1 LFAVVEGQ
9 VKFEVKGK
17 LKRRTVSVVAA

>member
-1 LFAVVEGQ
+1 VEGQ